1 MNDDGSSL
9 MHGTNGYNG
18 ITVRQ
23 HMALEITKAMIINP
37 ALYDR
42 DTVLTNDPPPLAAFA
57 VKVADSL
64 LQALEGDD
72 GEV

>member
-1 MNDDGSSL
+1 MSDDGSSY
-9 MHGTNGYNG
+9 MHGSSMYGG

-42 DTVLTNDPPPLAAFA
+42 DSERGAVPLTAIA

-64 LQALEGDD
+64 LERLEEDNG
-72 GEV
+72 